1 MIRSE
6 LKDPLAAPLGAT
18 HPHCFHFCHCS
29 SSRLNPS
36 ALDKALPHDG
46 LAHLFQAD
54 RGSRTGIKTALV
66 EKLAQEGRDNLRLEA
81 VVVDLPRTGAGEKR
95 DTRRARSEREFRKAP
110 ISIESSRLITRS

>member
-18 HPHCFHFCHCS
+18 HPHCFRFCHCS

-81 VVVDLPRTGAGEKR
+81 VVVISHGLVQVKSVTQGELVPSASLGKRPSRSSLP
-95 DTRRARSEREFRKAP
+95 D
-110 ISIESSRLITRS
+110 